1 MTIIEQ
7 RAAESI
13 AYQLPHI
20 VTELIRANN
29 LKALAIRL
37 AIEKLENKADYEAT
51 LESIMSGLG

>member
-7 RAAESI
+7 RAAESM
-13 AYQLPHI
+13 AYQLPRI

-37 AIEKLENKADYEAT
+37 AIETLENKADYEAT
-51 LESIMSGLG
+51 LESIMSGMD